1 MSTTETPDALAAILR
16 DTMIEL
22 VRREGPDL
30 SARQF
35 GVFLICY
42 LEPQAQTVRG
52 LAERLGIAK
61 PAVTRALDRLSELD
75 LAARKDDP
83 ADRRSVLVQ
92 RTPGGAAFLREL
104 RSILRIAA
112 APPKPAPAG
121 RARAGKRVAH

>member
-16 DTMIEL
+16 NTMIEL
-22 VRREGPDL
+22 VRSEGPDL

-52 LAERLGIAK
+52 LAERLGISK

-92 RTPGGAAFLREL
+92 RTPGGAAFLREV

-112 APPKPAPAG
+112 APPKPAAAV
-121 RARAGKRVAH
+121 RARAGARAAH

>member
-1 MSTTETPDALAAILR
+1 MSTTDTPDALAAILR

-22 VRREGPDL
+22 VRSEGPDL
-30 SARQF
+30 SARQL

-52 LAERLGIAK
+52 LAERLGISK
-61 PAVTRALDRLSELD
+61 PAVTRALDRLSEFE

-92 RTPGGAAFLREL
+92 RTPGGAAFLREV

-112 APPKPAPAG
+112 APPKPAAA
-121 RARAGKRVAH
+121 RARTGKRAAH